1 MATVTTIGRML
12 LLLSLAGCASSPSVG
27 SIGVV
32 LGRDTTTQAVFVRE
46 VPDAK
51 GDADPV
57 LLPGD
62 ELMMV
67 DGYYVRQ
74 LSADELRRRLRGAP
88 GSKVKLTVV
97 RGGQILRVEVA
108 RTALKQSP
116 LRPSEERLAE

>member
-1 MATVTTIGRML
+1 MATVTARL
-12 LLLSLAGCASSPSVG
+12 LFVLLLAGCASSPTVG

-32 LGRDTTTQAVFVRE
+32 LGRDSTTQAVFVRE
-46 VPDAK
+46 VPEAK
-51 GDADPV
+51 GDAV
-57 LLPGD
+57 AALLPGD

-67 DGYYVRQ
+67 DGHYVRQ
-74 LSADELRRRLRGAP
+74 LSAEELRRRLRGAP